1 MKQGASI
8 CVFCS
13 SSNAVASE
21 YFAAATE
28 FGAALAKRG
37 LTLVYG
43 GGQVGLMGAVARA
56 VHQHGGKVI
65 GVIPGYLRTREL
77 AYEASDEL
85 LVTPDLR
92 ARKAA
97 MEARADAFVA
107 LPGGFGTLEEIIE
120 VLTLKQLGRH
130 HKPIAFLNTNGF
142 FDPLLAQFERLFAEQ
157 FTKPDYR
164 AYYHVAPT
172 VPDLFHHLEAG
183 EPAPVVAKWF
193 TVPQADR

>member
-1 MKQGASI
+1 MHPLRTL

-13 SSNAVASE
+13 SSDAVAPE
-21 YFAAATE
+21 YFAVATE
-28 FGAALAKRG
+28 LGAAMAARKI
-37 LTLVYG
+37 TLIYG

-56 VHQHGGKVI
+56 VHQHGGRVH
-65 GVIPGYLRTREL
+65 GVIPAYLRTREL

-97 MEARADAFVA
+97 MEERADAFVA
-107 LPGGFGTLEEIIE
+107 LPGGFGTLEEILE

-142 FDPLLAQFERLFAEQ
+142 FDPLLAQFERLFAGQ
-157 FTKPDYR
+157 FAKPDYR
-164 AYYHVAPT
+164 AYYHV
-172 VPDLFHHLEAG
+172 VSKVSDLFERLEAG
-183 EPAPVVAKWF
+183 EAAPVVAKWF
-193 TVPQADR
+193 EAPLASR